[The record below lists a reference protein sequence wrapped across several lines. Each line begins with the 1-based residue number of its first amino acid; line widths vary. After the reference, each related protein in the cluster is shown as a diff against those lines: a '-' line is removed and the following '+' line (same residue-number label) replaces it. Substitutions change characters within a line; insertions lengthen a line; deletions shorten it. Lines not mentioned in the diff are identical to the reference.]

1 MNLSKNPTLRKP
13 ICLITGATEGVGKA
27 TAVELA
33 SKGFTVVLAARNA
46 AKADAVKAEIEG
58 ATGGDVDIILADLT
72 SLRTVHQLVETFKQR
87 YPRLD
92 VLINNAGLF
101 LPKRVLTQ
109 DGFEAS
115 YQVNY
120 LSHFLL
126 THLLLDQLK
135 KSEQGRIINLS
146 SSVYTVGK
154 FDAQNLQSEKH
165 FSVMGAYAASKLF
178 MLLFSI
184 ELAERLK
191 ETPITVNAVHPGI
204 ARTQMMLRAPGM
216 FKVISYLAL
225 PFSVSPEKGAATSV
239 YLASS
244 PKVAAVSG
252 RYFTN
257 SREAQV
263 KTEFNS
269 RQNRDALWTISMECL
284 QRSGSVYGS

>member
-1 MNLSKNPTLRKP
+1 MNLSEIQTMAKP

-33 SKGFTVVLAARNA
+33 SKGFTVVLAARS
-46 AKADAVKAEIEG
+46 VSKAEAVRAEIKVV
-58 ATGGDVDIILADLT
+58 TGGDVDIILADLT
-72 SLRTVHQLVETFKQR
+72 SLRAVHQLAETFQER

-92 VLINNAGLF
+92 VLINNAGVF
-101 LPKRVLTQ
+101 MPKRVLTP
-109 DGFEAS
+109 DGFETS

-126 THLLLDQLK
+126 THLLLGELK

-154 FDAQNLQSEKH
+154 FDALNLQSEKR

-178 MLLFSI
+178 MLLFSV
-184 ELAERLK
+184 ELAARLK
-191 ETPITVNAVHPGI
+191 GTAITVNAVHPGI

-216 FKVISYLAL
+216 FKVVSYLAL

-244 PKVAAVSG
+244 PDVATLSG
-252 RYFTN
+252 HYFTSCKPAAIKSELN
-257 SREAQV
+257 TDTIR
-263 KTEFNS
+263 K
-269 RQNRDALWTISMECL
+269 RLWEMSAE
-284 QRSGSVYGS
+284 V

>member
-1 MNLSKNPTLRKP
+1 MNLVNDQNLRKP

-27 TAVELA
+27 TAAELT
-33 SKGFTVVLAARNA
+33 SKGFTVVLAARNL
-46 AKADAVKAEIEG
+46 AKADEVRAEIK
-58 ATGGDVDIILADLT
+58 ATTGGEVEIILADLT
-72 SLRTVHQLVETFKQR
+72 SLRTVHQLAKTFKRR

-92 VLINNAGLF
+92 VLINNAGIF
-101 LPKRVLTQ
+101 VPTRKVTE

-126 THLLLDQLK
+126 THLLLDELK

-154 FDAQNLQSEKH
+154 FDAQNLQSEKR

-178 MLLFSI
+178 MLLFSV

-204 ARTQMMLRAPGM
+204 VRTQMMLGAPGM
-216 FKVISYLAL
+216 FKVVSYLAL

-244 PKVAAVSG
+244 PNVARLSG
-252 RYFTN
+252 RYFT
-257 SREAQV
+257 SCKPAAIES
-263 KTEFNS
+263 KFNTDTI
-269 RQNRDALWTISMECL
+269 RKRLWEISVEV
-284 QRSGSVYGS
+284 Q

>member
-1 MNLSKNPTLRKP
+1 MNLTKNQTSRKP

-27 TAVELA
+27 TATELA

-46 AKADAVKAEIEG
+46 AKADAARAEIKE
-58 ATGGDVDIILADLT
+58 ATGGEVDIILADLT
-72 SLRTVHQLVETFKQR
+72 SLRAVHQLAETFKGR

-92 VLINNAGLF
+92 VLINNAGVF
-101 LPKRVLTQ
+101 MPKRVLTP
-109 DGFEAS
+109 DGFETC

-126 THLLLDQLK
+126 TRLLLGELK

-154 FDAQNLQSEKH
+154 FDALNLQSEKR
-165 FSVMGAYAASKLF
+165 FSVMGAYASSKLF
-178 MLLFSI
+178 MLLFSV

-191 ETPITVNAVHPGI
+191 GTPITVNAVHPGI

-216 FKVISYLAL
+216 FKVVSYLAL

-244 PKVAAVSG
+244 PNVAALSG
-252 RYFTN
+252 RYFMSCKPAAIESKFNTDTI
-257 SREAQV
+257 RE
-263 KTEFNS
+263 
-269 RQNRDALWTISMECL
+269 RLWEISAEV
-284 QRSGSVYGS
+284 Q